1 MGSEIK
7 LTKRSVEAVPV
18 PSAGQNSEAWDSE
31 LRGFHVRVS
40 ASGNRTF
47 RLFYRFGGRQRV
59 ATIGK
64 LSGALTVEQ
73 ARSRAKA
80 LLGEIIA
87 GRDPIDEAEKASV
100 AAAEE
105 RRRALTVSELINVYL
120 TEAPPLNPTKRQSS
134 WEYDRHIL
142 RNHVE
147 PILGKLQVGAV
158 RRVDVERMVAA
169 VRAGNTAREAPSPKK
184 RGRIRVRGGEAA
196 GRGALTIL
204 RVLFR
209 WAMLREL
216 VATDPT
222 MGVAKPRPVKKE
234 RFLSVDEIGR
244 LLKTIN
250 EMEAEGALLAQFANV
265 LRLLLMTGCRK
276 QEILRLMWSE
286 VDLQRALITLPPA
299 RSKTGART
307 VALSPPAIAVL
318 TGLAQPGAAVFP
330 SPRDPNK
337 PIEGLQSAWERVRAR
352 AGLKDVRIH
361 DLRHTF
367 ASLAVG
373 RGASLLLVAR
383 ALGHAQAS
391 TTERYSHFSDDPR
404 RRLAEDVGQAILEAM
419 QARPENVVA
428 LRRK

>member
-1 MGSEIK
+1 MGREIK
-7 LTKRSVEAVPV
+7 LTKRTVEAIPV
-18 PSAGQNSEAWDSE
+18 PETGQFTETWDSE
-31 LRGFHVRVS
+31 LRGFYVRVS
-40 ASGNRTF
+40 SSGNRTF
-47 RLFYRFGGRQRV
+47 RLFYRFLGRQRV
-59 ATIGK
+59 ATIGR

-73 ARSRAKA
+73 ARTRAKS
-80 LLGEIIA
+80 LLAEIIA
-87 GRDPIDEAEKASV
+87 GRDPIEEAAKAAV

-105 RRRALTVSELINVYL
+105 RRRAQTVSELINVYL

-134 WEYDRHIL
+134 WDYDRHIL

-147 PILGKLQVGAV
+147 PILGALQVGDV

-169 VRAGNTAREAPSPKK
+169 VRAGKTARDAPSPKK
-184 RGRIRVRGGEAA
+184 RGRIRVIGGEAA

-204 RVLFR
+204 RVLYR
-209 WAMLREL
+209 WAMLRDL
-216 VATDPT
+216 AIADPT
-222 MGVAKPRPVKKE
+222 AGVAKPRPVKKE

-244 LLKTIN
+244 LLKVVN
-250 EMEAEGALLAQFANV
+250 EMEAEGSLLPQFANV
-265 LRLLLMTGCRK
+265 IRLLLLTGCRK
-276 QEILRLMWSE
+276 QEILRLMWTE
-286 VDLQRALITLPPA
+286 VDIERALITLPPA

-307 VALSPPAIAVL
+307 VALSPPALAVL
-318 TGLAQPGAAVFP
+318 SSLARPGAAVFS
-330 SPRDPNK
+330 SPRDPDK

-352 AGLKDVRIH
+352 AGLEDVRIH

-404 RRLAEDVGQAILEAM
+404 RRLAEDVGQAIVEAM
-419 QARPENVVA
+419 QKPPSNVVT
-428 LRRK
+428 LRRQ

>member
-1 MGSEIK
+1 MGREIK
-7 LTKRSVEAVPV
+7 LTKRSVEAIPV
-18 PSAGQNSEAWDSE
+18 PETGQFSEAWDSE

-40 ASGNRTF
+40 SSVNRTF

-59 ATIGK
+59 ATIGR

-73 ARSRAKA
+73 ARTRAKS
-80 LLGEIIA
+80 LLAEIIA
-87 GRDPIDEAEKASV
+87 GRDPIEEAEKAAV

-105 RRRALTVSELINVYL
+105 RRRAQTVSELINVYL

-134 WEYDRHIL
+134 WDYDRHIL

-147 PILGKLQVGAV
+147 PILGALQVGDV

-169 VRAGNTAREAPSPKK
+169 VRAGKTARDAPSPKK

-204 RVLFR
+204 RVLYR
-209 WAMLREL
+209 WAMLRDL
-216 VATDPT
+216 AIADPT
-222 MGVAKPRPVKKE
+222 AGVAKPRQKTKE
-234 RFLSVDEIGR
+234 RFLSADEIGR
-244 LLKTIN
+244 LLKVVN
-250 EMEAEGALLAQFANV
+250 EMEAEGSLLSQFANV
-265 LRLLLMTGCRK
+265 IRLLLLTGCRK
-276 QEILRLMWSE
+276 QEILRLMWTE
-286 VDLQRALITLPPA
+286 VDLERALITLPPA

-307 VALSPPAIAVL
+307 VALSPPALAVL
-318 TGLAQPGAAVFP
+318 SSLARPGAAVFP
-330 SPRDPNK
+330 SPRDPDK

-352 AGLKDVRIH
+352 AGLEDVRIH

-404 RRLAEDVGQAILEAM
+404 RRLAEDVGQAIVEAM
-419 QARPENVVA
+419 QKPPSNVVT
-428 LRRK
+428 LRRP

>member
-18 PSAGQNSEAWDSE
+18 PGAGQNLEAWDSE

-147 PILGKLQVGAV
+147 PVLGKLQVGAV

-169 VRAGNTAREAPSPKK
+169 VRAGKTAREAPSPKK

-216 VATDPT
+216 VAADPT

-307 VALSPPAIAVL
+307 IALSPPAIAVL
-318 TGLAQPGAAVFP
+318 TGLARPGTAVFP